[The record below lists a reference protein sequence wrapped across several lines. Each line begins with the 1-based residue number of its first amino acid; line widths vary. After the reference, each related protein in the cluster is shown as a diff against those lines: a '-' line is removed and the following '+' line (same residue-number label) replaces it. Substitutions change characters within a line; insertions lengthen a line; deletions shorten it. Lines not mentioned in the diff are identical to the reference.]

1 VRVAKGDI
9 GKAKEALTTAYNM
22 TVQACGRDTPL
33 SEQARQLMLNPPQVV
48 FLDPR
53 TRNPKPETLNLPQV
67 VFLDLVAPTPC
78 PPSRGLY
85 VRLLRVWCP

>member
-1 VRVAKGDI
+1 MRVAKGDI

-48 FLDPR
+48 FLDPQ
-53 TRNPKPETLNLPQV
+53 TRKPETPNLPQV